1 MAKKVFYD
9 DDARRR
15 VLAGAKILYDA
26 VKTTMGPKGRNVVI
40 SKTYGAPTVTHDGVT
55 VAKGVEIADVDD
67 ETLGYKVGAE
77 LIKQAANKMN
87 DVAGDGTTTVTV
99 LTYHILNEANKLI
112 AAGHNPMLLR
122 KGLEAAAHEV
132 ITQLDTLR
140 EDIQGK
146 KSRVAEVATISAG
159 DAEIGNLIADV
170 IDKVGKDG
178 VVTVEEGQ
186 GLGLES
192 EVVEGFTFDRGFVSA
207 YMVTDTARMEA
218 VYDKPAILITDKK
231 ISSIQEL
238 LPILEKLAQA
248 GRKDLV
254 IIAEELEGEAMATL
268 VLNKLKG
275 VFNTVA
281 IKAPSFGDRRKDI
294 LNDIA
299 ILTGATVITEDLG
312 YNFDNAELDMIGT
325 ARKVIVSKD
334 NTTIIEGSGSVS
346 EVKARID
353 QLNKQVASA
362 TSEYE
367 KENFE
372 KRRAALSGK
381 VAVIKVG
388 GATETEIEEKKFRV
402 DDAVAAVKAALDEG
416 IVPGG
421 GVTLVDLAK
430 GLVETNLPKGTEKGE
445 NVQAIGLPGGGVTLI
460 NVTSAISASD
470 DDATVAAGKMV
481 LKNALEQP
489 FRVLLT
495 NAGLNADEWLP
506 QVRKGKAGYGV
517 NVNDPA
523 KLVDLKAAGVVDPA
537 RVTKEAL
544 QNSVSI
550 AGTSMTMGALVVEVP
565 EPKSAAAEAPGMGGM
580 GGMM

>member
-40 SKTYGAPTVTHDGVT
+40 SKSYGAPTVTHDGVT
-55 VAKGVEIADVDD
+55 VAKGVEIGDVDD

-77 LIKQAANKMN
+77 LIKQAASKMN

-99 LTYHILNEANKLI
+99 LTYNILNEANKLI

-122 KGLEAAAHEV
+122 KGLEAAAHDV
-132 ITQLDTLR
+132 ITKLDGMR
-140 EDIQGK
+140 EDIAANK
-146 KSRVAEVATISAG
+146 KRIAEVATISAG
-159 DAEIGNLIADV
+159 DPAIGELIAEV
-170 IDKVGKDG
+170 MDKVGREG
-178 VVTVEEGQ
+178 VVTVEEGR
-186 GLGLES
+186 GLELES

-218 VYDKPAILITDKK
+218 VYDKPAIVVTDRKV
-231 ISSIQEL
+231 SSIQEF
-238 LPILEKLAQA
+238 LPLLEKIAQS
-248 GRKDLV
+248 GKKDLV
-254 IIAEELEGEAMATL
+254 LIAEDVEGEALTTL
-268 VLNKLKG
+268 ILNRLKG

-281 IKAPSFGDRRKDI
+281 VKAPAFGDRRKEI
-294 LNDIA
+294 LEDIA
-299 ILTGATVITEDLG
+299 TLTGATVISQDRG
-312 YNFDNAELDMIGT
+312 YDFENAELGMIGT
-325 ARKVIVSKD
+325 ARRIIVSKD
-334 NTTIIEGSGSVS
+334 ETTVIEGAGSAADVQ
-346 EVKARID
+346 ARI
-353 QLNKQVASA
+353 KQITAQIDAAS
-362 TSEYE
+362 SEYDRE
-367 KENFE
+367 QLE

-402 DDAVAAVKAALDEG
+402 DDAVAAVKAALAEG

-421 GVTLVDLAK
+421 GVTLI
-430 GLVETNLPKGTEKGE
+430 NL
-445 NVQAIGLPGGGVTLI
+445 
-460 NVTSAISASD
+460 SATITTDSD
-470 DDATVAAGKMV
+470 DDAAITAGKML

-489 FRVLLT
+489 FRILMS

-506 QVRKGKAGYGV
+506 QVRAGKPGHGV
-517 NVNDPA
+517 NVNDPT
-523 KLVDLKAAGVVDPA
+523 KLVDMKAVGVVDPA

-565 EPKSAAAEAPGMGGM
+565 EKKDAAPAMPDMGGM
-580 GGMM
+580 GMM

>member
-9 DDARRR
+9 DDARKR
-15 VLAGAKILYDA
+15 VLGGAEILYNA

-40 SKTYGAPTVTHDGVT
+40 SKSFGTPTVTHDGVT
-55 VAKGVEIADVDD
+55 VAKGVDIADVDD

-77 LIKQAANKMN
+77 LIKQAASKMN

-122 KGLEAAAHEV
+122 KGLEAAAHDAIEE
-132 ITQLDTLR
+132 LKTLA
-140 EDIQGK
+140 EDVSTK

-159 DAEIGNLIADV
+159 DAEIGQLIAH
-170 IDKVGKDG
+170 IIEKVGKDG

-186 GLGLES
+186 GLALES
-192 EVVEGFTFDRGFVSA
+192 EVVEGFTFDRGFVSP

-231 ISSIQEL
+231 LTSIQEF
-238 LPILEKLAQA
+238 LPILEKLAQS
-248 GRKDLV
+248 GKKDLV
-254 IIAEELEGEAMATL
+254 LIAEDVEGEAMGTL
-268 VLNKLKG
+268 ILNRLKG

-299 ILTGATVITEDLG
+299 ILTGATVISEDQG
-312 YNFDNAELDMIGT
+312 YTFENAELEMLGS
-325 ARKVIVSKD
+325 ARKVIVTKD
-334 NTTIIEGSGSVS
+334 ETTIIEGSGNPVDV
-346 EVKARID
+346 ETRID
-353 QLNKQVASA
+353 QITAQANAA
-362 TSEYE
+362 TSEYDR
-367 KENFE
+367 ENLE

-388 GATETEIEEKKFRV
+388 GATETEIEEKKYRV
-402 DDAVAAVKAALDEG
+402 DDAVAAVKAAMAEG

-421 GVTLVDLAK
+421 GVTLINLAQHIK
-430 GLVETNLPKGTEKGE
+430 VEGNDS
-445 NVQAIGLPGGGVTLI
+445 I
-460 NVTSAISASD
+460 
-470 DDATVAAGKMV
+470 AAGAQI
-481 LKNALEQP
+481 LKNSLEQP
-489 FRVLLT
+489 FRILVT

-506 QVRKGKAGYGV
+506 QVKAAKPGQGV
-517 NVNDPA
+517 NVNDP
-523 KLVDLKAAGVVDPA
+523 KRLVDLKTAGVVDPA

-565 EPKSAAAEAPGMGGM
+565 EPKSADPGAGM
-580 GGMM
+580 AGLGM

>member
-15 VLAGAKILYDA
+15 VLGGATILYDA

-40 SKTYGAPTVTHDGVT
+40 SKSYGNPTVTHDGVT

-99 LTYHILNEANKLI
+99 LTYHILQEANKLI
-112 AAGHNPMLLR
+112 AAGHDPMALR
-122 KGLEAAAHEV
+122 RGLEKASHEALSGLNSLSEN
-132 ITQLDTLR
+132 IH
-140 EDIQGK
+140 GK
-146 KSRVAEVATISAG
+146 KTRVSEVATISAG
-159 DAEIGNLIADV
+159 DAEIGKLIAEV
-170 IDKVGKDG
+170 IEKVGKEG

-186 GLGLES
+186 GLALES
-192 EVVEGFTFDRGFVSA
+192 EVVEGFTFDKGFVSA

-218 VYDKPAILITDKK
+218 VYDKPAIIITDKK
-231 ISSIQEL
+231 VSSLQDF

-248 GRKDLV
+248 GKKDLV
-254 IIAEELEGEAMATL
+254 LIADDVEGEALGTL

-275 VFNTVA
+275 TFNTIA

-299 ILTGATVITEDLG
+299 VLTGATVITDDRGFTFE
-312 YNFDNAELDMIGT
+312 NAELDMIGS
-325 ARKVIVSKD
+325 ARKVIVTKD
-334 NTTIIEGSGSVS
+334 ETTIIEGGGTSI
-346 EVKARID
+346 EVKDRLA
-353 QLNKQVASA
+353 QLDAQIKTS
-362 TSEYE
+362 TSEYD
-367 KENFE
+367 KEFLD
-372 KRRAALSGK
+372 KRRGALAGK

-416 IVPGG
+416 IVAGG
-421 GVTLVDLAK
+421 GVTLVNLAAK
-430 GLVETNLPKGTEKGE
+430 LKISGHDPE
-445 NVQAIGLPGGGVTLI
+445 
-460 NVTSAISASD
+460 SAGAQL
-470 DDATVAAGKMV
+470 

-489 FRVLLT
+489 FRILLT
-495 NAGLNADEWLP
+495 NSGLNADEWLP
-506 QVRKGKAGYGV
+506 QVKASTKNGQGV
-517 NVNDPA
+517 DVNNPG
-523 KLVDLKAAGVVDPA
+523 KLVDLKTAGVVDPT

-544 QNSVSI
+544 QNAVSI
-550 AGTSMTMGALVVEVP
+550 AGTAMTMGALVVEIP
-565 EPKSAAAEAPGMGGM
+565 ENKEAQMPPMGGGM
-580 GGMM
+580 GMDY

>member
-9 DDARRR
+9 EEARKR
-15 VLAGAKILYDA
+15 VLGGAEILYNA
-26 VKTTMGPKGRNVVI
+26 VKTTMGPKGRNVVL
-40 SKTYGAPTVTHDGVT
+40 SKSYGNPTVTHDGVT

-122 KGLEAAAHEV
+122 KGLEAAAQDV
-132 ITQLDTLR
+132 IAKLGTMA
-140 EDIQGK
+140 EDVQGK
-146 KSRVAEVATISAG
+146 KNRVAEVATISAG
-159 DAEIGNLIADV
+159 DAEIGDLIADV
-170 IDKVGKDG
+170 IAKVGKDG

-186 GLGLES
+186 GLALES
-192 EVVEGFTFDRGFVSA
+192 EVVEGFTFDRGFVSP

-218 VYDKPAILITDKK
+218 VYDKPAVIVTDKK
-231 ISSIQEL
+231 ISSIQDI
-238 LPILEKLAQA
+238 LPILEKLVQS
-248 GRKDLV
+248 GRKDLLL
-254 IIAEELEGEAMATL
+254 IAEDLEGDALANL
-268 VLNKLKG
+268 ILNKLKG
-275 VFNTVA
+275 TFNCVA
-281 IKAPSFGDRRKDI
+281 VKAPAFGDRRKDI

-312 YNFDNAELDMIGT
+312 HSFDTAELDMVGT
-325 ARKVIVSKD
+325 ARKVIVTKD
-334 NTTIIEGSGSVS
+334 ETTLIEGAGSVNAVS
-346 EVKARID
+346 ERID
-353 QLNKQVASA
+353 QINSQIKGA
-362 TSEYE
+362 TSEYD
-367 KENFE
+367 KENLV

-416 IVPGG
+416 IV
-421 GVTLVDLAK
+421 A
-430 GLVETNLPKGTEKGE
+430 
-445 NVQAIGLPGGGVTLI
+445 GGGVTLI
-460 NVTSAISASD
+460 NLSSAIKVTGSDSA
-470 DDATVAAGKMV
+470 AAGAQI

-489 FRVLLT
+489 FRILLT

-506 QVRKGKAGYGV
+506 QVKAAKAGQGV
-517 NVNDPA
+517 NVNDPKA
-523 KLVDLKAAGVVDPA
+523 LVDMKASGVVDPA

-544 QNSVSI
+544 QNAVSI
-550 AGTSMTMGALVVEVP
+550 AGTAMTMGALVVEVP
-565 EPKSAAAEAPGMGGM
+565 EPKSAAPDMSGMGG
-580 GGMM
+580 GMMGM